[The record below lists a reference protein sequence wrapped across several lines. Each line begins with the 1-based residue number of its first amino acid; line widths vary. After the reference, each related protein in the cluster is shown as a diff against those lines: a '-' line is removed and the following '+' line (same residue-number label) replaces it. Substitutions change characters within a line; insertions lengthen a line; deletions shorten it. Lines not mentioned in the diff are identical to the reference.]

1 MHLCV
6 SGPAAALADV
16 PEIGKLLTSV
26 VARAD
31 EVFAKS
37 SIHLPSPALTDAGSL
52 HIGMLHGVVVRR
64 LLFLIEGEVIVAHEL
79 MCQRRRDVVRI
90 RRDFCNVGVL
100 FQPVYLLAIARLV
113 HRRATGTLKPGI

>member
-16 PEIGKLLTSV
+16 PEIGKLLISV

-37 SIHLPSPALTDAGSL
+37 SIHLPSPALTAAGPL

-64 LLFLIEGEVIVAHEL
+64 LLFLIEGKVIVAHEL
-79 MCQRRRDVVRI
+79 MYQRRRDVVRMG
-90 RRDFCNVGVL
+90 RDLCNVGAL
-100 FQPVYLLAIARLV
+100 FQAVYLVAIA
-113 HRRATGTLKPGI
+113 